1 MSGVVSQVVLSVP
14 DVSCAHCVAAVQDA
28 VGGLRGVD
36 SVAVDLASKQVEVG
50 FQPDVVNLTEIR
62 QALDDA
68 GYPVAS

>member
-14 DVSCAHCVAAVQDA
+14 DVSCAHCVATVKDA
-28 VGGLRGVD
+28 VGAIKGVD
-36 SVAVDLASKQVEVG
+36 SVAVDLATKLVEIG
-50 FQPDVVNLTEIR
+50 YQPDVVNLSEIR